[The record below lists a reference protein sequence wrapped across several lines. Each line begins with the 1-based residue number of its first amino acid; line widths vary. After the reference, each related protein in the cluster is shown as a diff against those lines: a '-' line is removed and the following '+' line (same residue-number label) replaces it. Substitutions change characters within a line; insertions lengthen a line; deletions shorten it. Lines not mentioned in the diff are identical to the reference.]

1 MTRYS
6 ASRGIMYSA
15 PPGPSG
21 DQTAESDATADA
33 QREEPTAE
41 TTGTDAEAKAD
52 D

>member
-15 PPGPSG
+15 PPGPE
-21 DQTAESDATADA
+21 DERTADVEA
-33 QREEPTAE
+33 DEAV
-41 TTGTDAEAKAD
+41 GASADAADAAEAAAD